1 MCFSCCSVQA
11 VLAGASSSREGTLC
25 CQAVFTL
32 LDTLQRWH
40 ADAKAAAQALQ
51 KQQQSG
57 QPQQGDAGAE
67 VVGRGS
73 GRVQLLKAALPTR
86 AFGCPVLP

>member
-1 MCFSCCSVQA
+1 MLLLCLSVQA

-57 QPQQGDAGAE
+57 RPQQGDAGARA
-67 VVGRGS
+67 GGCGS
-73 GRVQLLKAALPTR
+73 GCTADVCASCCPALMHS
-86 AFGCPVLP
+86 C